1 MNFEGQNMQTDID
14 PRKLKRMLIMIMGI
28 ERKNSKTKQYSDSKM
43 VDKIQKIIEEEVEC
57 L

>member
-1 MNFEGQNMQTDID
+1 MRVEYENNKTEIE
-14 PRKLKRMLIMIMGI
+14 PKKLKRMLIMIMGV
-28 ERKNSKTKQYSDSKM
+28 ERKNSKTKQMSDSQM